1 MCFADRRSARVRVAG
16 TEIAYLRRR
25 QQPDTEHNEGTPMHD
40 IDRAMFETESG
51 FEFESN
57 ESIGEQGNEA
67 YESQEVNELESASE
81 LLGVNSEAELE
92 QFLGDLV
99 RSAASAVGGFANSAA
114 GRAVGGVLKT
124 AAKQVLPQV
133 GQILGN
139 VVAPGVGGQLGQRAG
154 QWLGGR
160 FELEG
165 LSAEDREFET
175 ARAFVRFA
183 NETARTAATAPPGA
197 PATQVARA
205 AAITAART
213 TLPALV
219 PALQQPG
226 AATSAGAATG
236 RWVRRGHQIVIL
248 GA

>member
-1 MCFADRRSARVRVAG
+1 
-16 TEIAYLRRR
+16 
-25 QQPDTEHNEGTPMHD
+25 MHD

-57 ESIGEQGNEA
+57 ESFGEVGNEA
-67 YESQEVNELESASE
+67 YESNELNELQSASE
-81 LLGVNSEAELE
+81 LLGVNSEQELE

-133 GQILGN
+133 GQILGDA
-139 VVAPGVGGQLGQRAG
+139 VVPGIGGQMGQRAG

-160 FELEG
+160 FEMEG

-183 NETARTAATAPPGA
+183 NETARTAATAAPGA
-197 PATQVARA
+197 PATQVAQA

-219 PALQQPG
+219 PALQRPG
-226 AATSAGAATG
+226 PGGTRPSTAATSG
-236 RWVRRGHQIVIL
+236 RWVRHGRHIVL
-248 GA
+248 LRA